1 MEPVH
6 VAITR
11 LVQPGKEAAFEK
23 AMYAFIERSIGVHG
37 VTGVHLLRPAPGA
50 DSREYGIL
58 RSFESRE
65 ARDAFYSSDLFAA
78 WEEEVAPLVESGCS
92 KRELHGLEAFFR
104 RGAIG
109 APPRWKM
116 ALLTWMGV
124 FPSVVVWSAILR
136 PPLHALPVFATTAV
150 ITGFVVLTLAWGVMP
165 VLTKAFA
172 GWLRAGTA
180 PPVNAN

>member
-65 ARDAFYSSDLFAA
+65 ARDDFYASDLFAA

-92 KRELHGLEAFFR
+92 KRELHGLEAFFQ
-104 RGAIG
+104 RGAG
-109 APPRWKM
+109 PHPPRWKM

-136 PPLHALPVFATTAV
+136 PPLHALPVVATTAV

-165 VLTKAFA
+165 VLTRAFA
-172 GWLRAGTA
+172 PWLRAGGS
-180 PPVNAN
+180 PPMPVK

>member
-50 DSREYGIL
+50 DGREYGIL

-65 ARDAFYSSDLFAA
+65 ARDDFYTSKLFAD

-92 KRELHGLEAFFR
+92 KRELHGLEAFFQ
-104 RGAIG
+104 RGAG
-109 APPRWKM
+109 PHPPRWKM

-124 FPSVVVWSAILR
+124 FPSVVVWSAILG
-136 PPLHALPVFATTAV
+136 PMLHALPRVAITAV

-165 VLTKAFA
+165 VLTKAFG
-172 GWLRAGTA
+172 GWLRAGVSQ
-180 PPVNAN
+180 PVAAK

>member
-58 RSFESRE
+58 RSFESPE
-65 ARDAFYSSDLFAA
+65 ARDDFYASKLFAD

-92 KRELHGLEAFFR
+92 KRELHGLEAFFQ
-104 RGAIG
+104 RGAG
-109 APPRWKM
+109 PHPPRWKM

-136 PPLHALPVFATTAV
+136 PPLHALPVVATTAV

-165 VLTKAFA
+165 VLTRAFA
-172 GWLRAGTA
+172 PWLRAGEA
-180 PPVNAN
+180 LAVGK

>member
-65 ARDAFYSSDLFAA
+65 ARDAFYASEALRGVGRGSRAPGGERVQQARAA
-78 WEEEVAPLVESGCS
+78 RARSFLP
-92 KRELHGLEAFFR
+92 A
-104 RGAIG
+104 RGG
-109 APPRWKM
+109 QRHSPPRWKM

-136 PPLHALPVFATTAV
+136 PRSTPCP
-150 ITGFVVLTLAWGVMP
+150 
-165 VLTKAFA
+165 
-172 GWLRAGTA
+172 
-180 PPVNAN
+180 

>member
-11 LVQPGKEAAFEK
+11 LVQPGREAEFEK

-65 ARDAFYSSDLFAA
+65 ARDEFYASQLFAE

-92 KRELHGLEAFFR
+92 KRELHGLEAFFQ
-104 RGAIG
+104 RGAG
-109 APPRWKM
+109 PHPPRWKM

-124 FPSVVVWSAILR
+124 FPSVVVWSAILGPQLQAFPR
-136 PPLHALPVFATTAV
+136 VATTAV
-150 ITGFVVLTLAWGVMP
+150 ITAFVVLTLAWGVMP
-165 VLTKAFA
+165 ILTKTFA
-172 GWLRAGTA
+172 GWLRASEALTVGK
-180 PPVNAN
+180 